1 MADECALTYILTR
14 ILDGV
19 PVYWTGSRHF
29 TGDPQW
35 TLWKGGAFHF
45 SSPRAAY
52 EAAATH
58 PEINQ
63 AEWRVIA
70 AAAEMREA
78 ENG

>member
-1 MADECALTYILTR
+1 MTYILTR

-35 TLWKGGAFHF
+35 TLWRSKGFHF

-70 AAAEMREA
+70 AANEMREA